1 MLAIVPATQGFGFAV
16 LERRGRLV
24 SWGCATSSRMS
35 DMIFLQ
41 RVEHLADKYRVRAIA
56 LEDPVSFKRLERA
69 RRRTAA
75 AASYATTRRIG
86 VCIFSKETIASHL
99 QLSSSATQFERAQQ
113 CIAQFPELAEF
124 LPDPKRI
131 WDPQRNRYLM
141 FRAVALAAAAG
152 CVRTR

>member
-1 MLAIVPATQGFGFAV
+1 M
-16 LERRGRLV
+16 

-41 RVEHLADKYRVRAIA
+41 RVEHLADKYGVRAIA
-56 LEDPVSFKRLERA
+56 IEDPVSFKRLERA

-86 VCIFSKETIASHL
+86 VYIFSKDTIASL
-99 QLSSSATQFERAQQ
+99 LKLSSSATQFEIAEQ
-113 CIAQFPELAEF
+113 CVTHFPELEEF

-141 FRAVALAAAAG
+141 FRAVALALSSTYA
-152 CVRTR
+152 